1 MDIIKELR
9 ERTGIGIMDC
19 KKALQET
26 DGDMDKAIRL
36 LKEKGAITA
45 AKKNERTV
53 KEGSIGFC
61 INEDKTQVACIELQC
76 ETDFV
81 AKNELFINLAK
92 NISKTAMNLNDIS
105 VDAWMNNKY
114 KNEATTM
121 YLNDISVDAL
131 LNSKGENGETIQAM
145 INEGIQKWG
154 EKTVL
159 ADVKVMKTSGFFGTY
174 VHFNNKLV
182 SVVEFDVKPK
192 GKCLEIA
199 NQIAMHVASEK
210 PLALNRE
217 GIDTEAVKE
226 QKEIFEKQI
235 REQGKPEN
243 MIEKILEG
251 KMNSWYSESVLIDQ
265 KLFTDNKI
273 TIKSLIDEISK
284 EAGETA
290 TIKNFSIISLGL

>member
-1 MDIIKELR
+1 MANISMDIIKELR

-92 NISKTAMNLNDIS
+92 NISKTAMNLND
-105 VDAWMNNKY
+105 N
-114 KNEATTM
+114 
-121 YLNDISVDAL
+121 ISVDAL

-284 EAGETA
+284 ESGSKA

>member
-1 MDIIKELR
+1 MANISMDIIKELR

-45 AKKNERTV
+45 AKKSERTV

-61 INEDKTQVACIELQC
+61 INDDRTQVACIELQC

-92 NISKTAMNLNDIS
+92 DISKTAMNLND
-105 VDAWMNNKY
+105 N
-114 KNEATTM
+114 
-121 YLNDISVDAL
+121 ISVDAL
-131 LNSKGENGETIQAM
+131 LNSKSENGDTIQAM

-182 SVVEFDVKPK
+182 SVVEFDIKPK

-284 EAGETA
+284 ESGSTA

>member
-45 AKKNERTV
+45 AKKSERTV

-61 INEDKTQVACIELQC
+61 INDDRTQVACIELQC

-92 NISKTAMNLNDIS
+92 DISKTAMNLND
-105 VDAWMNNKY
+105 N
-114 KNEATTM
+114 
-121 YLNDISVDAL
+121 ISVDAL
-131 LNSKGENGETIQAM
+131 LNSKSENGDTIQAM

-182 SVVEFDVKPK
+182 SVVEFDIKPK

-217 GIDTEAVKE
+217 GIDAEAVKE

-284 EAGETA
+284 ESGSTA

>member
-45 AKKNERTV
+45 AKKNERMV

-61 INEDKTQVACIELQC
+61 INDDKTQVACIELQC

-92 NISKTAMNLNDIS
+92 NISKTAMSLNDN
-105 VDAWMNNKY
+105 V
-114 KNEATTM
+114 
-121 YLNDISVDAL
+121 SVDAL
-131 LNSKGENGETIQAM
+131 LNSKSDNGETIQSM

-159 ADVKVMKTSGFFGTY
+159 ADVKVMKTNGFFGTY

-182 SVVEFDVKPK
+182 SIVEFDIKPK

-284 EAGETA
+284 EAGSEA
-290 TIKNFSIISLGL
+290 TIKNFSIISLGV

>member
-1 MDIIKELR
+1 MSNISMDIIKELR

-105 VDAWMNNKY
+105 VD
-114 KNEATTM
+114 T
-121 YLNDISVDAL
+121 L
-131 LNSKGENGETIQAM
+131 LTSKGENGETIQAM

-159 ADVKVMKTSGFFGTY
+159 ADVKVIKTSGFFGTY

-235 REQGKPEN
+235 REQGNPEN

-251 KMNSWYSESVLIDQ
+251 KMNTWYSESVLIDQ

>member
-105 VDAWMNNKY
+105 VDA
-114 KNEATTM
+114 
-121 YLNDISVDAL
+121 L

-182 SVVEFDVKPK
+182 SVVEFDIKPK

-217 GIDTEAVKE
+217 GIDAEAVKE

-243 MIEKILEG
+243 MIGKILEG

-284 EAGETA
+284 ESGSTA

>member
-1 MDIIKELR
+1 MANISMDTIKELR
-9 ERTGIGIMDC
+9 ERTGVGIMDC

-36 LKEKGAITA
+36 LKEKGAAVA

-61 INEDKTQVACIELQC
+61 VNDDKTKVACIELQC

-92 NISKTAMNLNDIS
+92 AISNTAMELSD
-105 VDAWMNNKY
+105 V
-114 KNEATTM
+114 
-121 YLNDISVDAL
+121 SVDAL
-131 LNSKGENGETIQAM
+131 LNAKGPNGDTIQGM

-159 ADVKVMKTSGFFGTY
+159 ADVKVMKTDGFFGTY
-174 VHFNNKLV
+174 AHFNNKLV
-182 SVVEFDVKPK
+182 AVVEFDVKPK
-192 GKCLEIA
+192 GKCQEIA
-199 NQIAMHVASEK
+199 DQIAMHVASEK

-217 GIDTEAVKE
+217 GIDANAVKE
-226 QKEIFEKQI
+226 QKEIFEKQV
-235 REQGKPEN
+235 RDAGKPEN
-243 MIEKILEG
+243 MVEKIVEG
-251 KMNSWYSESVLIDQ
+251 KMSSWYSESVLIDQ

-273 TIKSLIDEISK
+273 SIKSLIDEISK
-284 EAGETA
+284 EAGA
-290 TIKNFSIISLGL
+290 AANIKNFVIVSLGLN

>member
-1 MDIIKELR
+1 MANISMDIIKELR

-92 NISKTAMNLNDIS
+92 NISKTAMNLNDI
-105 VDAWMNNKY
+105 A
-114 KNEATTM
+114 
-121 YLNDISVDAL
+121 VDAL
-131 LNSKGENGETIQAM
+131 LNSKGENGDTIQAM

-182 SVVEFDVKPK
+182 SVVEFDIKPK

-284 EAGETA
+284 ESGSTA

>member
-1 MDIIKELR
+1 MANISMDIIKELR

-53 KEGSIGFC
+53 KEGAIGFC

-92 NISKTAMNLNDIS
+92 NISKTAMN
-105 VDAWMNNKY
+105 
-114 KNEATTM
+114 
-121 YLNDISVDAL
+121 LNDISVDAL

-284 EAGETA
+284 ESGSIA

>member
-1 MDIIKELR
+1 MSNISMDIIKELR

-61 INEDKTQVACIELQC
+61 INEDRTQVACIELQC

-92 NISKTAMNLNDIS
+92 NISKTAMN
-105 VDAWMNNKY
+105 
-114 KNEATTM
+114 
-121 YLNDISVDAL
+121 LNDISVDAL

-182 SVVEFDVKPK
+182 SVVEFDVKSK

-284 EAGETA
+284 ESGSTA

>member
-61 INEDKTQVACIELQC
+61 INEDRTQVACIELQC

-92 NISKTAMNLNDIS
+92 DISKTAMN
-105 VDAWMNNKY
+105 
-114 KNEATTM
+114 
-121 YLNDISVDAL
+121 LNDISVDAL

-182 SVVEFDVKPK
+182 SVVEFDIKPK

-199 NQIAMHVASEK
+199 NQIAMHVASKK

-284 EAGETA
+284 ESGSTA

>member
-1 MDIIKELR
+1 MANISMDIIKELR

-92 NISKTAMNLNDIS
+92 NISKTAMNLNDI
-105 VDAWMNNKY
+105 A
-114 KNEATTM
+114 
-121 YLNDISVDAL
+121 VDAL
-131 LNSKGENGETIQAM
+131 LNSKGENGDTIQAM

-284 EAGETA
+284 ESGSTA

>member
-105 VDAWMNNKY
+105 VDA
-114 KNEATTM
+114 
-121 YLNDISVDAL
+121 L

-210 PLALNRE
+210 PLSLNRE
-217 GIDTEAVKE
+217 GIDKEAVKE

-284 EAGETA
+284 ESGSTA

>member
-1 MDIIKELR
+1 MANISMDIIKELR

-61 INEDKTQVACIELQC
+61 INDDKTQVACIELQC

-92 NISKTAMNLNDIS
+92 NISKTAMSLNDNVS
-105 VDAWMNNKY
+105 VD
-114 KNEATTM
+114 
-121 YLNDISVDAL
+121 SL
-131 LNSKGENGETIQAM
+131 LNSKSDNGETIQSM

-159 ADVKVMKTSGFFGTY
+159 ADVKVMKTNGFFGSY

-182 SVVEFDVKPK
+182 SIVEFDVKPQ

-217 GIDTEAVKE
+217 GIDAEAVKE

-284 EAGETA
+284 ESGSTA
-290 TIKNFSIISLGL
+290 TIKNFSIISLGV

>member
-61 INEDKTQVACIELQC
+61 INDDKTQVACIELQC

-92 NISKTAMNLNDIS
+92 NISKTAMSLNDNVS
-105 VDAWMNNKY
+105 VD
-114 KNEATTM
+114 T
-121 YLNDISVDAL
+121 L
-131 LNSKGENGETIQAM
+131 LNSKSDNGETIQSM

-159 ADVKVMKTSGFFGTY
+159 ADVKVMKTNGFFGTY

-182 SVVEFDVKPK
+182 SIVEFDIKPK

-217 GIDTEAVKE
+217 GIDAEAVKE

-284 EAGETA
+284 EAGSEA
-290 TIKNFSIISLGL
+290 TIKNFSIISLGV

>member
-92 NISKTAMNLNDIS
+92 DISKTAMN
-105 VDAWMNNKY
+105 
-114 KNEATTM
+114 
-121 YLNDISVDAL
+121 LNDISVDAL

-217 GIDTEAVKE
+217 GIDAEAVKE

-243 MIEKILEG
+243 MIGKILEG

-284 EAGETA
+284 ESGSTA

>member
-92 NISKTAMNLNDIS
+92 DISKTAMNLNDIS
-105 VDAWMNNKY
+105 VDA
-114 KNEATTM
+114 
-121 YLNDISVDAL
+121 L
-131 LNSKGENGETIQAM
+131 LNSKSEKGETIQAM

-159 ADVKVMKTSGFFGTY
+159 ADVKVMKTSGFFGIY

-182 SVVEFDVKPK
+182 SVVEFDIKPK

-217 GIDTEAVKE
+217 GIDAEAVKE

-243 MIEKILEG
+243 MIGKILEG

-284 EAGETA
+284 EAGSTA
-290 TIKNFSIISLGL
+290 TIKNFSIISLGV

>member
-105 VDAWMNNKY
+105 VDA
-114 KNEATTM
+114 
-121 YLNDISVDAL
+121 L
-131 LNSKGENGETIQAM
+131 LNFKGENGETIQAM

-217 GIDTEAVKE
+217 GIDAEAVKE

-243 MIEKILEG
+243 MIGKILEG

-284 EAGETA
+284 ESGSTA

>member
-61 INEDKTQVACIELQC
+61 INDDRTQVACIELQC

-92 NISKTAMNLNDIS
+92 DISKTAMNLNDIS
-105 VDAWMNNKY
+105 VDA
-114 KNEATTM
+114 
-121 YLNDISVDAL
+121 L
-131 LNSKGENGETIQAM
+131 LNSKSEKGETIQAM

-182 SVVEFDVKPK
+182 SVVEFDIKPK

-243 MIEKILEG
+243 MIGKILEG

-290 TIKNFSIISLGL
+290 TIKNFSIISLGV

>member
-92 NISKTAMNLNDIS
+92 DISKTAMNLNDIS
-105 VDAWMNNKY
+105 VDA
-114 KNEATTM
+114 
-121 YLNDISVDAL
+121 L
-131 LNSKGENGETIQAM
+131 LNYKGENGETIQAM

-159 ADVKVMKTSGFFGTY
+159 ADIKVMKTSGFFGTY

-217 GIDTEAVKE
+217 GIDAEAVKE

-284 EAGETA
+284 ESGSEVM
-290 TIKNFSIISLGL
+290 IKNFSIISLGL

>member
-1 MDIIKELR
+1 MANISMDIIKELR

-61 INEDKTQVACIELQC
+61 INDDKTQVACIELQC

-92 NISKTAMNLNDIS
+92 DISKTAMNLNDIS
-105 VDAWMNNKY
+105 VDA
-114 KNEATTM
+114 
-121 YLNDISVDAL
+121 L
-131 LNSKGENGETIQAM
+131 LNSKSEKGETIQAM

-182 SVVEFDVKPK
+182 SVVEFDIKPK

-284 EAGETA
+284 ESGSTA

>member
-61 INEDKTQVACIELQC
+61 VNEDKTQVACIELQC

-92 NISKTAMNLNDIS
+92 DISKTAMNLS
-105 VDAWMNNKY
+105 
-114 KNEATTM
+114 
-121 YLNDISVDAL
+121 DISVDAL
-131 LNSKGENGETIQAM
+131 LNSKSEKGETIQAM

-217 GIDTEAVKE
+217 GIDCEAVKE

-243 MIEKILEG
+243 MIGKILEG

-284 EAGETA
+284 EAGSTA
-290 TIKNFSIISLGL
+290 TIKNFSIISLGV

>member
-1 MDIIKELR
+1 MANISMDIIKELR

-61 INEDKTQVACIELQC
+61 INEDRTQVACIELQC

-105 VDAWMNNKY
+105 VDA
-114 KNEATTM
+114 
-121 YLNDISVDAL
+121 L
-131 LNSKGENGETIQAM
+131 LTSKGENGETIQAM

-217 GIDTEAVKE
+217 GIDAEAVKE

-284 EAGETA
+284 ESGSTA

>member
-1 MDIIKELR
+1 MANISMDIIKELR

-92 NISKTAMNLNDIS
+92 DISKTAMNLNDIS
-105 VDAWMNNKY
+105 VD
-114 KNEATTM
+114 T
-121 YLNDISVDAL
+121 L

-217 GIDTEAVKE
+217 GIDAEAVKE

-243 MIEKILEG
+243 MIGKILEG

-284 EAGETA
+284 ESGSTA

>member
-1 MDIIKELR
+1 MNIIKELR

-61 INEDKTQVACIELQC
+61 VNEDKTQVACIELQC

-92 NISKTAMNLNDIS
+92 DISKTAMNLS
-105 VDAWMNNKY
+105 
-114 KNEATTM
+114 
-121 YLNDISVDAL
+121 DISVDAL
-131 LNSKGENGETIQAM
+131 LNSKSEKGETIQAM

-217 GIDTEAVKE
+217 GIDGEAVKE

-235 REQGKPEN
+235 KEQGKPEN
-243 MIEKILEG
+243 MIGKILEG

-284 EAGETA
+284 EAGSTA
-290 TIKNFSIISLGL
+290 TIKNFSIISLGV

>member
-1 MDIIKELR
+1 MANISMDIIKELR

-92 NISKTAMNLNDIS
+92 DISKTAMNLNDIS
-105 VDAWMNNKY
+105 VDA
-114 KNEATTM
+114 
-121 YLNDISVDAL
+121 L
-131 LNSKGENGETIQAM
+131 LNSKSEKGETIQAM

-217 GIDTEAVKE
+217 GIDAEVVKE

-243 MIEKILEG
+243 MIGKILEG

-284 EAGETA
+284 ESGSTA

>member
-1 MDIIKELR
+1 MANISMDIIKELR

-53 KEGSIGFC
+53 KDGSIGFC
-61 INEDKTQVACIELQC
+61 INDDKTQVACIELQC

-92 NISKTAMNLNDIS
+92 DISKTAMNLNDIS
-105 VDAWMNNKY
+105 VDA
-114 KNEATTM
+114 
-121 YLNDISVDAL
+121 L
-131 LNSKGENGETIQAM
+131 LNSKSEKGETIQAM

-182 SVVEFDVKPK
+182 SVVEFDIKPK

-217 GIDTEAVKE
+217 GIDAEAVKE

-284 EAGETA
+284 EAEETA
-290 TIKNFSIISLGL
+290 TIKNFSIISLGV

>member
-61 INEDKTQVACIELQC
+61 INDDKTQVACIELQC

-92 NISKTAMNLNDIS
+92 DISKTAMNLNDIS
-105 VDAWMNNKY
+105 VDA
-114 KNEATTM
+114 
-121 YLNDISVDAL
+121 L
-131 LNSKGENGETIQAM
+131 LNSKSEKGETIQAM

-182 SVVEFDVKPK
+182 SVVEFDIKPK

-243 MIEKILEG
+243 MIGKILEG

-284 EAGETA
+284 EAGSTA

>member
-1 MDIIKELR
+1 MANISMDIIKELR

-105 VDAWMNNKY
+105 VDA
-114 KNEATTM
+114 
-121 YLNDISVDAL
+121 L
-131 LNSKGENGETIQAM
+131 LNYKGENGETIQAM

-217 GIDTEAVKE
+217 GIDAEAVKE

-243 MIEKILEG
+243 MIGKILEG

-284 EAGETA
+284 ESGSTA
-290 TIKNFSIISLGL
+290 TIENFSIISLGL

>member
-1 MDIIKELR
+1 MANISMDIIKELR

-105 VDAWMNNKY
+105 VDA
-114 KNEATTM
+114 
-121 YLNDISVDAL
+121 L

-217 GIDTEAVKE
+217 GIDAEAVKE

-235 REQGKPEN
+235 KEQGKPEN
-243 MIEKILEG
+243 MIGKILEG

-284 EAGETA
+284 ESGSTA

>member
-105 VDAWMNNKY
+105 VDA
-114 KNEATTM
+114 
-121 YLNDISVDAL
+121 L

-217 GIDTEAVKE
+217 GIDAEAVKE

-284 EAGETA
+284 ESGSAA

>member
-1 MDIIKELR
+1 MANISMDIIKELR

-105 VDAWMNNKY
+105 VDA
-114 KNEATTM
+114 
-121 YLNDISVDAL
+121 L
-131 LNSKGENGETIQAM
+131 LNSKSEKGETIQAM

-159 ADVKVMKTSGFFGTY
+159 ADVKVIKTSGFFGTY

-217 GIDTEAVKE
+217 GIDAEAVKE

-243 MIEKILEG
+243 MIGKILEG

-284 EAGETA
+284 ESDSTA

>member
-1 MDIIKELR
+1 MANISMDIIKELR

-26 DGDMDKAIRL
+26 DGDMNKAIRL

-45 AKKNERTV
+45 SKKNERTV

-92 NISKTAMNLNDIS
+92 NISKTAMN
-105 VDAWMNNKY
+105 
-114 KNEATTM
+114 
-121 YLNDISVDAL
+121 LNDISVDAL

-217 GIDTEAVKE
+217 GIDAEAVKE

-284 EAGETA
+284 ESGSTA

>member
-105 VDAWMNNKY
+105 VDA
-114 KNEATTM
+114 
-121 YLNDISVDAL
+121 L
-131 LNSKGENGETIQAM
+131 LNFKGENGDTIQAM

-243 MIEKILEG
+243 MIGKILEG

-290 TIKNFSIISLGL
+290 TIKNFSIISLGV

>member
-26 DGDMDKAIRL
+26 NGDMDKAIRL

-92 NISKTAMNLNDIS
+92 DISKTAMNLS
-105 VDAWMNNKY
+105 
-114 KNEATTM
+114 
-121 YLNDISVDAL
+121 DISVDAL
-131 LNSKGENGETIQAM
+131 LNSKSEKGETIQAM

-217 GIDTEAVKE
+217 GIDGEAVKE

-243 MIEKILEG
+243 MIGKILEG

-284 EAGETA
+284 EAGSTA
-290 TIKNFSIISLGL
+290 TIKNFSIISLGV

>member
-61 INEDKTQVACIELQC
+61 INDDKPQVACIELQC

-92 NISKTAMNLNDIS
+92 DISKTAMNLNDIS
-105 VDAWMNNKY
+105 VDA
-114 KNEATTM
+114 
-121 YLNDISVDAL
+121 L
-131 LNSKGENGETIQAM
+131 LNSKSEKGETIQAM

-182 SVVEFDVKPK
+182 SVVEFDIKPK

-284 EAGETA
+284 ESGSTA

>member
-1 MDIIKELR
+1 MANISMDIIKELR

-105 VDAWMNNKY
+105 VDA
-114 KNEATTM
+114 
-121 YLNDISVDAL
+121 L
-131 LNSKGENGETIQAM
+131 LNSKGENSETIQAM

-159 ADVKVMKTSGFFGTY
+159 ADVKVMKTNGFFGTY

-284 EAGETA
+284 ESGSTA

>member
-1 MDIIKELR
+1 MANISMDIIKELR

-105 VDAWMNNKY
+105 VDA
-114 KNEATTM
+114 
-121 YLNDISVDAL
+121 L

-159 ADVKVMKTSGFFGTY
+159 ADVKVMKTNGFFGTY

-284 EAGETA
+284 EAGSTA